1 MRVSLISTEGPWLE
15 ASISTP
21 FGILSVM
28 DEFTIDDRSAP
39 GIGEEFDVELSAS
52 LLDDDESWESMF
64 SGNPE
69 RRKTLE
75 HIDGWSYQ
83 AFGEVV
89 SIGPVVVDCG
99 MIQIP
104 EVFHSNDARI
114 VGEFVS
120 FTITRLDA
128 TQNTTQAE
136 HVVGGNG
143 G

>member
-1 MRVSLISTEGPWLE
+1 
-15 ASISTP
+15 
-21 FGILSVM
+21 M
-28 DEFTIDDRSAP
+28 DEFTTDDGSAP

-52 LLDDDESWESMF
+52 LLDDDESWETMF

-69 RRKTLE
+69 RRKALE
-75 HIDGWSYQ
+75 HIDGWSYR

-120 FTITRLDA
+120 FTITRLEPDRTLLGTCCKRVEEENWSHHQQRSA
-128 TQNTTQAE
+128 L
-136 HVVGGNG
+136 G
-143 G
+143 